1 MNCLPT
7 SITPA
12 KEMERCRSRNPTL
25 LLRADYTGG
34 RQTPGPSIQRLA
46 SDQVLK
52 VREASQ
58 LFLLIYVA
66 KWGIPNRKW
75 ELKQKDCM
83 RNIKVVSS
91 YVMLM
96 WCGSRKSE
104 QLKSAS
110 GSSSTR
116 VDSPP
121 VGEKAGEPHC

>member
-12 KEMERCRSRNPTL
+12 KEMGHCKSRNPPL
-25 LLRADYTGG
+25 LVRVDYTGG

-58 LFLLIYVA
+58 LLLIYVA

-75 ELKQKDCM
+75 ELKQKGFI
-83 RNIKVVSS
+83 RNIK
-91 YVMLM
+91 
-96 WCGSRKSE
+96 SRE
-104 QLKSAS
+104 QLCHAD
-110 GSSSTR
+110 
-116 VDSPP
+116 V
-121 VGEKAGEPHC
+121 V